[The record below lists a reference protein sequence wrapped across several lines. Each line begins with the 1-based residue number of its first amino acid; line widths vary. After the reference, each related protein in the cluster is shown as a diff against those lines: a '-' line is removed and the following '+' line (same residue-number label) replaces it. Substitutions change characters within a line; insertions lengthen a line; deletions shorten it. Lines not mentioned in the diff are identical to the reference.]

1 MGDADYE
8 RDYLERKKKL
18 KELHSKLSSPKA
30 KHIQEIYHKI
40 MGSTDSE
47 NVGESGSEEVV

>member
-8 RDYLERKKKL
+8 RDYLERKKRL
-18 KELHSKLSSPKA
+18 KQLHSKLSSPKA

-40 MGSTDSE
+40 MGSADSE
-47 NVGESGSEEVV
+47 SSGESGPKEVV

>member
-8 RDYLERKKKL
+8 RDYLERKKRL
-18 KELHSKLSSPKA
+18 KQLHSKLSSPKA

-40 MGSTDSE
+40 MGSADSE
-47 NVGESGSEEVV
+47 SSGGSGSEETI